1 MLRRWIHYIVPV
13 LMIALALAVRQG
25 VPQVEEARL
34 KVFDVFQRLSPRPYT
49 PVPVRFI
56 DLDDESLS
64 RFGQWP
70 WPRTVVAQMVANLAN
85 AGAAV
90 IVFDVVFADPDRTS
104 PKQVLPL
111 WPATPEVQS
120 LIDNIDALPDHD
132 AVLADVVSR
141 ANVVLGF
148 VLTDDVMEAAP
159 PPKGSFAIAGDDPR
173 PFISE
178 FKGTVTNLS
187 EIHEGA
193 AGAGSFNL
201 VPEAD
206 SIIRRVPLFF
216 RIGETIYPSLA
227 AEALRVAQGART
239 FILKSSGANLE
250 ESFGANTGLNNVK
263 IGNLEIPVDGRGR
276 LWVHFTEDTPER
288 RVPAWQAL
296 DPAFDTSQVEG
307 QIVFVGTTAA
317 GLKDL
322 RATPLNPVAAG
333 VEVHIQIV
341 EQILLGH
348 YLQRPDWADGA
359 EILYLILLGLILVT
373 VLPRLGAL
381 WSAIVGVAGIA
392 GAIAASW
399 FLFTDALWLLDP
411 IYPSFVVLLVYLAG
425 SLLNFLRTEA
435 EKRQVRGAFSQYL
448 SPALVEQLAKNPD
461 QLVLGGEMR
470 DMTLLFCDIRGFTS
484 ISETFKTDPQGLT
497 RLINRFLTP
506 MTNLI
511 LDRRGTIDKYMGD
524 CIMAFWNAPLDDAE
538 HAPHGCDSAL
548 AMFADLGGLNE
559 RLKAEAEADGRPYH
573 PIKIGIGVN
582 SGECVVGNMGSDK
595 RFDYSVLGDAVN
607 LAARLE
613 GQSKNYGVG
622 VVIGETTYESVPD
635 YATLELDLI
644 AVKGKTEAVHIYALM
659 GDRARRQT
667 PAFAGLATEHQA
679 MIDAYRAQSWSKA
692 SAQLV
697 KSRDL
702 AAKVFDA
709 SSSLGTLDTLHALYE
724 ERIRHYIDNP
734 PAQDWDGVFVATTK

>member
-1 MLRRWIHYIVPV
+1 M
-13 LMIALALAVRQG
+13 
-25 VPQVEEARL
+25 
-34 KVFDVFQRLSPRPYT
+34 
-49 PVPVRFI
+49 
-56 DLDDESLS
+56 
-64 RFGQWP
+64 
-70 WPRTVVAQMVANLAN
+70 
-85 AGAAV
+85 
-90 IVFDVVFADPDRTS
+90 
-104 PKQVLPL
+104 
-111 WPATPEVQS
+111 
-120 LIDNIDALPDHD
+120 
-132 AVLADVVSR
+132 
-141 ANVVLGF
+141 
-148 VLTDDVMEAAP
+148 
-159 PPKGSFAIAGDDPR
+159 
-173 PFISE
+173 
-178 FKGTVTNLS
+178 TNLPAI
-187 EIHEGA
+187 EEGA
-193 AGAGSFNL
+193 AGSGSFNL

-216 RIGETIYPSLA
+216 LIGETIYPSLA

-250 ESFGANTGLNNVK
+250 ESFGASTGLNNVK
-263 IGNLEIPVDGRGR
+263 IGNFEIPVDSRGR

-288 RVPAWQAL
+288 RVPAWRTL
-296 DPAFDTSQVEG
+296 SPDFDASLVEG
-307 QIVFVGTTAA
+307 QIVFIGTTAA

-322 RATPLNPVAAG
+322 RATPLNPAAAG

-359 EILYLILLGLILVT
+359 EILYLIVLGLLLVAI
-373 VLPRLGAL
+373 LPRLGAL
-381 WSAIVGVAGIA
+381 WSAIVGVAGIT

-470 DMTLLFCDIRGFTS
+470 DMTLLFCDIRGFTT

-511 LDRRGTIDKYMGD
+511 LDRNGTIDKYMGD
-524 CIMAFWNAPLDDAE
+524 CIMAFWNAPLDDTE

-548 AMFADLGGLNE
+548 AMFEDLGGLNDS
-559 RLKAEAEADGRPYH
+559 LKFEAAADGRQYH
-573 PIKIGIGVN
+573 PIKIGIGIN

-622 VVIGETTYESVPD
+622 VVIGEQTYKSVPA

-644 AVKGKTEAVHIYALM
+644 AVKGKTEAVHIYAMM
-659 GDRARRQT
+659 GDQAERQT

-679 MIDAYRAQSWSKA
+679 MIDAYRTQSWLKA
-692 SAQLV
+692 KAQLL
-697 KSRDL
+697 KCREL
-702 AAKVFDA
+702 AANVFDM
-709 SSSLGTLDTLHALYE
+709 SSALGTLDALHDLYE
-724 ERIRHYIDNP
+724 ERIRHYIENP
-734 PAQDWDGVFVATTK
+734 PPEDWDGVFVATTK